1 MSKMKKSIF
10 ITGATTGIGHNI
22 AELYLEE
29 GHRVA
34 ITGRN
39 LSKVSQA
46 FKDRFENLELYEV
59 DVTNAE
65 AMDQA
70 VESFS
75 QKGLDIIIANAG
87 ISHGSKSK
95 WPDMDVTRSILNTNV
110 MGVVNTFAP
119 ALKFFEK
126 QKKGHLVAV
135 ASVAGFVGLPGASA
149 YSASKSA
156 VIKLCESY
164 ALDLPDRGID
174 VTTICPGFI
183 DTPLTQKN
191 DHSMPFLMSA
201 KKGARLI
208 VNAIESKK
216 VLFVFPWQMSV
227 AIHILSHLPRF
238 IYRFMMKL
246 PVANYSKS

>member
-1 MSKMKKSIF
+1 MKSIF
-10 ITGATTGIGHNI
+10 ITGATTGNGNKL
-22 AELYLEE
+22 AELFLEE

-39 LSKVSQA
+39 ISKVEPS
-46 FKDRFENLELYEV
+46 FKERFKKLELFEV
-59 DVTNAE
+59 DVTNQE
-65 AMDQA
+65 EMDKA
-70 VESFS
+70 IKSFS
-75 QKGLDIIIANAG
+75 QDGLDLIIANAG
-87 ISHGSKSK
+87 ISHGSKDK
-95 WPDMDVTRSILNTNV
+95 WPDMLVTRTIINTNV
-110 MGVVNTFAP
+110 LGVINTFAP
-119 ALKFFEK
+119 ALDVFEK
-126 QKKGHLVAV
+126 KNSGHLVAI
-135 ASVAGFVGLPGASA
+135 ASVAGMVGLPGASA

-164 ALDLPDRGID
+164 ALDLPERGID

-191 DHSMPFLMSA
+191 DHSMPFIMSSH
-201 KKGARLI
+201 KGATLI
-208 VNAIESKK
+208 KNAIDKKK
-216 VLFVFPWQMSV
+216 VLFIFPWQMAV